1 MKKNLGSMLALY
13 PTPACIV
20 GAMVDGKPNWL
31 QVAHVG
37 IIGHDRILISS
48 MKNHYTN
55 KGIRESGVLSVS
67 LANQALLPK
76 LDAAGSTS
84 GGKSD
89 KSELFAWSPAS
100 NGAPVPDEAPLTLAC
115 SVMDNYETDD
125 FDNFICAIDA
135 TLVDEDK
142 LDEKGKP
149 DYEKISPVLFEFPTY
164 SYFATGKKLG
174 KCLSFRTKNEQ

>member
-1 MKKNLGSMLALY
+1 MKKDLGSMLALY
-13 PTPACIV
+13 PTPATVV

-55 KGIRESGVLSVS
+55 KGIREVGVLSVS
-67 LANQALLPK
+67 LADQAMLPK
-76 LDAAGSTS
+76 LDAAGSAS
-84 GGKSD
+84 GAKAD
-89 KSELFAWSPAS
+89 KSELFAWTPAA
-100 NGAPVPDEAPLTLAC
+100 NGAPVPEEAPLTLAC
-115 SVMDNYETDD
+115 TVVDTYETDD

-135 TLVDEDK
+135 TLVEEDK
-142 LDEKGKP
+142 LDDKGKP

-164 SYFATGKKLG
+164 SYLATGKKLG
-174 KCLSFRTKNEQ
+174 KCLSFRKAE

>member
-1 MKKNLGSMLALY
+1 MKKDLGSMLALY

-31 QVAHVG
+31 QVAHIG

-48 MKNHYTN
+48 MKRHYTN
-55 KGIRESGVLSVS
+55 KGIHETGVLSIS
-67 LANQALLPK
+67 LADQAMLPK
-76 LDAAGSTS
+76 LDAAGSAS
-84 GGKSD
+84 GAKAD
-89 KSELFAWSPAS
+89 KSELFAWHTAE
-100 NGAPVPDEAPLTLAC
+100 NGAPVPEEAPLTLVC
-115 SVMDNYETDD
+115 TVKDNYETDD

-135 TLVDEDK
+135 TLVEEDK

-164 SYFATGKKLG
+164 SYLATGKKLG
-174 KCLSFRTKNEQ
+174 KCLSFKGKSE